1 MKKRLLMT
9 TALGMLVAAM
19 LLGPGLATASTEL
32 FDNTVSACTTANCSS
47 LVLPATLLSFGTV
60 SAGNWVANVFATPG
74 QCVRLD
80 VVTQGTDL
88 EMVVVAPNGIVFR
101 NDDRA
106 VGDLRPLVKI
116 GSAPNNGWYTVH
128 LSHFLGSSVSANF
141 TLLYGRYTAGN
152 LNCSVPTPPLGP
164 AALAPEDLKPDSG
177 VSIPRPGAPG
187 SE

>member
-1 MKKRLLMT
+1 MRRQLPILV
-9 TALGMLVAAM
+9 LGMLVVAM
-19 LLGPGLATASTEL
+19 LFGPGLATASTEL

-47 LVLPATLLSFGTV
+47 LVLPGTMLSFGAG

-80 VVTQGTDL
+80 VITQTTDL
-88 EMVVVAPNGIVFR
+88 EMVVVAPNGVVFR

-106 VGDLRPLVKI
+106 VGDVRPLVKI

-128 LSHFLGSSVSANF
+128 LSHFLGSAVSANF

-152 LNCSVPTPPLGP
+152 PNCSVPTPSLGP
-164 AALAPEDLKPDSG
+164 ATLAPEDSKPDSG
-177 VSIPRPGAPG
+177 ASMPLPGAPG
-187 SE
+187 FE